1 MDPITISIIVVSSAT
16 LIIQIAKLIKRSKC
30 ANCVLEM
37 REDAPDVSLDL
48 DQRIKRTLELYQKTN
63 DVKKA

>member
-37 REDAPDVSLDL
+37 REDAPDVSL
-48 DQRIKRTLELYQKTN
+48 I
-63 DVKKA
+63 